1 MSKDLRNRAE
11 VALKAKEHAFD
22 YTCTPEE
29 MQKVIHELRV
39 HQIELEMQNEE
50 LRQTQAALGRER
62 ERYADLYELIPVGHV
77 TVSDKGLILEAN
89 LTAAALLGVAR
100 GSLINKPLSQ
110 FVFKEDHALYFRQ
123 RKITAA
129 IDDPVDCDLRLVRN
143 DGEMLW
149 VNLGF
154 SVTQTPEGM
163 LSNRVVISDITR
175 RKHLEDT
182 LRKHE
187 SDFRTL
193 VENSPDC
200 IIRFDRDLR
209 RVYVNP
215 AISRI
220 YGEPAAQL
228 IGRHVADSLIVEA
241 DKETFAKALSRAL
254 VSGEETRIGYRFN
267 GSDGVHYF
275 DGRLVPEFDQDG
287 RVVSVISIARDITAL
302 KEIEG
307 RHIQAKLLAQEASR
321 AKSEFLANM
330 SHEIRTPLNG
340 ILGMLQLLETT
351 GLDEEQKE
359 FVHMAIKSSSRLTRL
374 LSDILDLS
382 RAEAGKFLMIEN
394 QFKLKNQKE
403 SIFEVFALKAKDKG
417 LDLSFTI
424 DERIPANLIGDET
437 RLRQILFNLVGN
449 AIKFTP
455 KGHVRVEASMIQ
467 VADIGRCRVLFT
479 VEDTGMGIP
488 EDRLGDIFEP
498 FIQCATSYRRDVQG
512 AGLGLSIARRLVVL
526 MGGEMCV
533 DSIEGRGTAFSF
545 CLPFTLPTH
554 DVQDFPIA
562 CASPG
567 APAKSRPRILLAE
580 DDTVTALATKRLLAR
595 SGYPVTVARDGQEAL
610 NLLSEQDFDAILM
623 DVQMPVMDGVEATRA
638 IRASATLGAK
648 ASIPIIAMTA
658 YAMTGDREKFLAA
671 GMDGYISKPV
681 VISTLREVI
690 AGVTSPHAV
699 VPVRI

>member
-1 MSKDLRNRAE
+1 MSKNLRHLAE
-11 VALKAKEHAFD
+11 EALKTREHAFD
-22 YTCTPEE
+22 CPPTPEQ
-29 MQKVIHELRV
+29 MQQVIHELRV

-50 LRQTQAALGRER
+50 LRRTQEALGRER
-62 ERYADLYELIPVGHV
+62 ERYVDLYELIPVGYA
-77 TVSDKGLILEAN
+77 TLSGKGLILEAN
-89 LTAAALLGVAR
+89 LPAASLLGVAR
-100 GSLINKPLSQ
+100 GSLIKLPLSQ
-110 FVFKEDHALYFRQ
+110 FICKEDLALYYGQ
-123 RKITAA
+123 RKITTATG
-129 IDDPVDCDLRLVRN
+129 DPVDCDLRLVRN
-143 DGEMLW
+143 DGELLW
-149 VNLGF
+149 ANL
-154 SVTQTPEGM
+154 SITVTQAPEETPVT
-163 LSNRVVISDITR
+163 RVVISDITR
-175 RKHLEDT
+175 RKRLEDA

-200 IIRFDRDLR
+200 IIRFDSDLR

-220 YGEPAAQL
+220 YGEPASQL
-228 IGRHVADSLIVEA
+228 IGRHVTDSLIADA
-241 DKETFAKALSRAL
+241 DKEAFTKALLEVFA
-254 VSGEETRIGYRFN
+254 SGEEKRIGYRFN
-267 GSDGVHYF
+267 GSGGVRFF

-287 RVVSVISIARDITAL
+287 RVVSVISIARDITAM

-351 GLDEEQKE
+351 GLDEEQNE

-394 QFKLKNQKE
+394 QFRLKNQKE
-403 SIFEVFALKAKDKG
+403 SILEVFALKAKDKG
-417 LDLSFTI
+417 LELSFTI

-467 VADIGRCRVLFT
+467 VADTGRCRVLFT
-479 VEDTGMGIP
+479 VEDTGVGIA

-498 FIQCATSYRRDVQG
+498 FIQCAASYRREVQG
-512 AGLGLSIARRLVVL
+512 AGLGLSIARRLVAL

-533 DSIEGRGTAFSF
+533 DSIEGKGTTFSF
-545 CLPFTLPTH
+545 CLPFTIPAH
-554 DVQDFPIA
+554 DVQDLPIA
-562 CASPG
+562 DASPG
-567 APAKSRPRILLAE
+567 IPAKSRPRILLAE
-580 DDTVTALATKRLLAR
+580 DDTVTALATKRLLAK
-595 SGYPVTVARDGQEAL
+595 SGYPVTLARDGQEVL
-610 NLLSEQDFDAILM
+610 NILSEHAFDAILM

-648 ASIPIIAMTA
+648 ANIPIIAMTA

-671 GMDGYISKPV
+671 GMDDYISKPV
-681 VISTLREVI
+681 VISTLKEVI
-690 AGVTSPHAV
+690 AGVTAPNAVGRVSP
-699 VPVRI
+699 